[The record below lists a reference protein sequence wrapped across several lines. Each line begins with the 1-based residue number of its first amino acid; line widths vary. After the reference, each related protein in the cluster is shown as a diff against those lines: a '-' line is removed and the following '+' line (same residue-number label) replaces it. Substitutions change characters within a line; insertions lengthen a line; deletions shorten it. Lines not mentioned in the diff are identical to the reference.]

1 MVVRWAAWTVYRRVE
16 KTVSG
21 WAELKAV
28 SMVVRKADWTVEG
41 MDVL

>member
-1 MVVRWAAWTVYRRVE
+1 MAERRVE
-16 KTVSG
+16 QTALC